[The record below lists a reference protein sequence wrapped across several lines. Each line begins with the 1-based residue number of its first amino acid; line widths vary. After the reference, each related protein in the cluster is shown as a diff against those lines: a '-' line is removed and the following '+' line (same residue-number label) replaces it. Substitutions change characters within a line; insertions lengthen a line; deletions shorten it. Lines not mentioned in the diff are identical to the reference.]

1 MSATIIDGK
10 AIAAEIQG
18 EIAEEIRGRV
28 AAGLRPPGLA
38 TVLVGGDS
46 ASQIYV
52 RNKRRACDAVGIAS
66 LDYDLPAETSQETLL
81 ALIDEL
87 NGREQVDGILVQ
99 LPLPGHIDE
108 TAVIDIGISRLPNGR
123 LSGDVDFETARERAG
138 LTTPVP
144 GGVGPMTVA
153 TLLSNTVQAAKL
165 RAGR

>member
-1 MSATIIDGK
+1 MDSNQIPSV

-66 LDYDLPAETSQETLL
+66 LDYDLPPETSQETLL

-87 NGREQVDGILVQ
+87 NDREQVDGILVQ

-123 LSGDVDFETARERAG
+123 IPGALAAEHRLSSRACGQSSYWRRSWARPSWAQGHRKRRRK
-138 LTTPVP
+138 P
-144 GGVGPMTVA
+144 
-153 TLLSNTVQAAKL
+153 
-165 RAGR
+165 